1 MCSLLRVHNCF
12 PQPGDPQIKKNK
24 IKIIKINSFKTI
36 KLIKNPPPK
45 KIKWIETSMVDLPV
59 N

>member
-45 KIKWIETSMVDLPV
+45 KIK
-59 N
+59 